1 MDIITFQYLNL
12 YCLISPSVVQ
22 KKSRK
27 PLVTVS
33 DNEVARGE
41 NNKQSGF
48 MVQRHLNKPQGKQT
62 HIVGQ
67 KKNNPQTPPPQNEPN
82 KKKSQNKTKVPRT
95 RSRGHSQER
104 NHFYKDQHACTQQ
117 CEVF

>member
-41 NNKQSGF
+41 NNKQRGF
-48 MVQRHLNKPQGKQT
+48 MVQTL
-62 HIVGQ
+62 
-67 KKNNPQTPPPQNEPN
+67 ELA
-82 KKKSQNKTKVPRT
+82 T
-95 RSRGHSQER
+95 R
-104 NHFYKDQHACTQQ
+104 
-117 CEVF
+117 